1 MDIYVTDLKTDSRFR
16 FPMLPESISLTSGAN
31 FHAFQIIGVGDVKLP
46 SGEQLT
52 GVSWSG
58 KLPGGNRKNDPYIKE
73 WTDPK
78 AVQSIFGN
86 WQSQKE
92 KLRLLITETP
102 INIDVYIS
110 SFSMNYAGGYGDY
123 DYNISFTQA
132 KELKVYVSGVS
143 GQSTS
148 TAATSQNNPQ
158 GQQRPTAPGSGTHT
172 VVKGDCLWA
181 IAQKYMGSGSKY
193 PQLYEANKSVIDPV
207 NQKYGNPRY
216 TIYPGQVL
224 TIPQ

>member
-1 MDIYVTDLKTDSRFR
+1 MDIYVTDLKTDTRFR
-16 FPMLPESISLTSGAN
+16 FPMLPESISLNSGSN
-31 FHAFQIIGVGDVKLP
+31 FHAFQIIGVGDVKFP

-58 KLPGGNRKNDPYIKE
+58 KLPGNNRKNDPYIRE

-78 AVQSIFGN
+78 AVQSIFSN

-102 INIDVYIS
+102 INIDVFLS
-110 SFSMNYAGGYGDY
+110 NFSMTYTGGYGDY

-132 KELKVYVSGVS
+132 RELKVYVSGAS
-143 GQSTS
+143 GQST
-148 TAATSQNNPQ
+148 TAAATSQSKPQ
-158 GQQRPTAPGSGTHT
+158 GQERPSAPGAATHT

-181 IAQKYMGSGSKY
+181 IAQKYMGDGKKY
-193 PQLYEANKSVIDPV
+193 PQLYEANKAVIDPV
-207 NQKYGNPRY
+207 NKKYGNPRY

-224 TIPQ
+224 TIPH